1 MRGFAGLVMAVLVAT
16 ATLSVSPAWAR
27 TVRFETAVNLTD
39 RTEPAIKQALMEA
52 FDTSMRGAV
61 AMGLSHI
68 RVDRIQILQESVVL
82 AMIAT
87 DEDDD
92 DQAPDN
98 ARDQ

>member
-1 MRGFAGLVMAVLVAT
+1 MRVFAGIIEAVWVTRA
-16 ATLSVSPAWAR
+16 LSGSPRWAR
-27 TVRFETAVNLTD
+27 TVRFDTAVNLTD
-39 RTEPAIKQALMEA
+39 RSEPAVKQALMEA